1 MRAIVCGLPLDSG
14 STAHPEPEI
23 EDILNRK
30 YAEERYFYD
39 NELGACRKFKYEG
52 HGGNLN
58 NFLTAQEC
66 KEICGQ
72 DFKGKAELTALHV
85 EEEYFSEVIL
95 LLMILY
101 NFFSSFFEG
110 SDSPAKSVI

>member
-23 EDILNRK
+23 EDILKRNN
-30 YAEERYFYD
+30 ERYYYD
-39 NELGACRKFKYEG
+39 NEWRTCRKFKYEG

-58 NFLTAQEC
+58 NFPTAQEC

-72 DFKGKAELTALHV
+72 DFKGTQQQSLHV
-85 EEEYFSEVIL
+85 GEESFSKVG
-95 LLMILY
+95 
-101 NFFSSFFEG
+101 FF
-110 SDSPAKSVI
+110 